1 MTPEELHHARLG
13 RAEGEDH
20 EAIAPERESRFD
32 RIMLRLIVALTLI
45 GLAEVVALVWLR
57 GM

>member
-1 MTPEELHHARLG
+1 MTPEELHYARLG

-32 RIMLRLIVALTLI
+32 RIMRRMIAALTLI
-45 GLAEVVALVWLR
+45 GLAEVLVLVWLR
-57 GM
+57 LM